1 MVKERFTSSV
11 RGAWRTLKRDPV
23 HIGLPAAGL
32 LLVDV
37 FAAVGLREFVGT
49 VAWNTSALGVVQL
62 FGLFSALEFSAFL
75 VGVPLRSLMIASGAR
90 ALGRDVWGL
99 TRAWSLFFV
108 TLAIGL
114 IRTLITGVLG
124 IPLTLA
130 LLFVAG
136 HGWYGLATLGFAA
149 LVLLIGALRFAVR
162 ALFGYAPILA
172 VVDARGPL
180 EALQLGTARQDLP
193 GVALAMFIGD
203 TATVVG
209 SLCCGAGALPG
220 YPIADLAILH
230 RFHNELPDP
239 VPVVP
244 DPGL

>member
-1 MVKERFTSSV
+1 VKERFTSSV
-11 RGAWRTLKRDPV
+11 RGAWRTLKHDPIT
-23 HIGLPAAGL
+23 IGMPAAGL
-32 LLVDV
+32 LLIDV
-37 FAAVGLREFVGT
+37 FAAIGAREFISSVQWT
-49 VAWNTSALGVVQL
+49 VSTAGVVQL
-62 FGLFSALEFSAFL
+62 FGLLAALELTAFL
-75 VGVPLRSLMIASGAR
+75 IGVPLRSLMIASGAR

-108 TLAIGL
+108 ALVIGGIRLAI
-114 IRTLITGVLG
+114 TVVLG
-124 IPLTLA
+124 APLTLL

-149 LVLLIGALRFAVR
+149 LILLIGFLRFMVR
-162 ALFGYAPILA
+162 AVFGYAPILA
-172 VVDARGPL
+172 VAGGKGPL
-180 EALQLGTARQDLP
+180 TALQEGTAGEDII

-203 TATVVG
+203 CATITG

-239 VPVVP
+239 EPDPVV
-244 DPGL
+244 